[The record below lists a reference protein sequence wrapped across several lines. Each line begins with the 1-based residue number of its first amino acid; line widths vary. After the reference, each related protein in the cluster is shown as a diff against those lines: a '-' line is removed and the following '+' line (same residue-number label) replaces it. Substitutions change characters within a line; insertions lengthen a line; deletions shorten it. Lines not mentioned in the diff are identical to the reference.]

1 MQSSEECKN
10 VQTFV
15 RDGQEHRPICFQR
28 IYTNIHSS
36 MIAKAQHNIQ

>member
-15 RDGQEHRPICFQR
+15 RDGQENRPVCLQR
-28 IYTNIHSS
+28 RYTNIHSS
-36 MIAKAQHNIQ
+36 MIA